1 MDYANILV
9 SADLGEA
16 ALDRMRL
23 AAGLARRFAATLTG
37 AAAHPVPAPLLVR
50 DVYDAVAQ
58 EQRNTAQVQTIL
70 EQAQALF
77 RRAGTE
83 GIGTDWRAGFAD
95 AVTHVIE
102 TARAADLVVLSRRGP
117 GDADPGPLGVPPGP
131 VLMEA
136 GRPVLVVPPGL
147 ASLTGSRIVIAWR
160 DGPAARRAVSAA
172 LPFLRAAD
180 RVHVATVGADA
191 RPDGADDVASH
202 LARHG
207 AHVAVHHLQTE
218 EDAGSEILRFA
229 LRQDADLIVTGAYG
243 HSRLREWMFGGV
255 TRDLLERSPR
265 CCLMSH

>member
-117 GDADPGPLGVPPGP
+117 ATRIRDRSACRPGPSSWRPQAGPGG
-131 VLMEA
+131 A
-136 GRPVLVVPPGL
+136 AGL
-147 ASLTGSRIVIAWR
+147 ASLTGSRIVVAWR

-191 RPDGADDVASH
+191 GPTVRTTWPATSRGT
-202 LARHG
+202 ARTSPSITCKRRRMP
-207 AHVAVHHLQTE
+207 ARRSC
-218 EDAGSEILRFA
+218 GSPCGRMRI
-229 LRQDADLIVTGAYG
+229 
-243 HSRLREWMFGGV
+243 
-255 TRDLLERSPR
+255 
-265 CCLMSH
+265 